1 MATVYSINYTD
12 TNEPGFIINPNQIDG
27 STGSNS
33 NSSLILH
40 GTGRLK
46 YGEALNENLLHL
58 LENFASPER
67 AMPLVSAIQNA
78 DNNGSVGTHFVS
90 YFGDTTSDFISGF
103 IFDIGGS
110 TGSINNGTYTTVS
123 SSYDQPSNLT
133 TVIIVE
139 AFPDDQAATLGNVE
153 YTIVE
158 PDPSMLFPPYTIG
171 QLWFNK
177 TDDKLY
183 IYRNVSNTA
192 TDIFQW
198 ILVGSGSAFE
208 STPEEPLLPTDG
220 MLWYDTVTDQLMV
233 YNAGTFDSVA
243 DRYVL
248 KAGDTIS
255 SESGLIGSVGHTDG
269 VLRFTN
275 AAGTNG
281 TLYLNEGQGQISDA
295 PDIRADSAMSQS
307 SGTRFGINFDGDN
320 TGTDDFFI
328 TKGSHL
334 GGSQTA
340 LLSVENDGTLHVFTA
355 AYEALL
361 TNDNDIPNKKFV
373 DDSIAALGTVY
384 VQKSGD
390 IIFPDSGG
398 NGFVGR
404 TDGVLRFGLL
414 RLNEGLGNT
423 DHGPDMRASNA
434 MLLSADD
441 SVLIHVDG
449 DNTSS
454 GGFFVA
460 KGDHTTIGNVPLFKI
475 ENDGTIHSDI
485 PSYET
490 LVTDVNDIPNK
501 KFVDDAIT
509 TLNGTGG
516 GNLVHANPSVPVNG
530 DIKVTGSGASL
541 EIFIWGNSTWN
552 KIFPAQYTP

>member
-110 TGSINNGTYTTVS
+110 TGSINDGTYTTVS

-373 DDSIAALGTVY
+373 DDAITDLTNLVTSNYVLITGDTMTGALQLNNNSITLG
-384 VQKSGD
+384 SGD
-390 IIFPDSGG
+390 STIHGEG
-398 NGFVGR
+398 N
-404 TDGVLRFGLL
+404 FGLFVDTTPSL
-414 RLNEGLGNT
+414 DAGGI
-423 DHGPDMRASNA
+423 
-434 MLLSADD
+434 
-441 SVLIHVDG
+441 LIKTG
-449 DNTSS
+449 DNNGDEHAIELLNYLGERKYSLRATT
-454 GGFFVA
+454 GNQEIYGTTQYTTGAHLFLDHPPTGTLEA
-460 KGDHTTIGNVPLFKI
+460 ATKG
-475 ENDGTIHSDI
+475 
-485 PSYET
+485 Y
-490 LVTDVNDIPNK
+490 
-501 KFVDDAIT
+501 VDA
-509 TLNGTGG
+509 LNGTGG
-516 GNLVHANPSVPVNG
+516 GNLVHANPTVPVNG